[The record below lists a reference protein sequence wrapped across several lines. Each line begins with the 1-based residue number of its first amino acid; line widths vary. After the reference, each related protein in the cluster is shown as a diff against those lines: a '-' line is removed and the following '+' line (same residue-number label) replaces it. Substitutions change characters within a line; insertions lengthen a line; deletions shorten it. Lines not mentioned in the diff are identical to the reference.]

1 MIQKPETDPVI
12 DEIHAVRREISERF
26 GGDVRAIAA
35 DANAR
40 MLASGC
46 PIWQPAGNHPMQP
59 SGEVGRLE
67 VDDQPSPPPDR

>member
-12 DEIHAVRREISERF
+12 GEIHAVRREISDRF
-26 GGDVRAIAA
+26 GGDVHAIAA

-46 PIWQPAGNHPMQP
+46 PIWRPAGLHPMQP
-59 SGEVGRLE
+59 SGEVGRSE
-67 VDDQPSPPPDR
+67 VDDQPSPPADR

>member
-12 DEIHAVRREISERF
+12 DEIHAVRCNISERF
-26 GGDVRAIAA
+26 GGEIRAITA

-46 PIWQPAGNHPMQP
+46 PIWDPTGNHPMQP
-59 SGEVGRLE
+59 SGEVGRSE
-67 VDDQPSPPPDR
+67 VDDQSSPPADR

>member
-1 MIQKPETDPVI
+1 MIQQPKTDPII
-12 DEIHAVRREISERF
+12 DEIHAVRREISDRF

-46 PIWQPAGNHPMQP
+46 PIWESADNQPMHG
-59 SGEVGRLE
+59 SGEPT
-67 VDDQPSPPPDR
+67 DSATQDQTSPPRDR